1 MKHLVT
7 LLCLGFFALQAF
19 AQIKNTNDTI
29 PFILNKHNTL
39 YVRAVVNE
47 IDTLNLN
54 FDTGSSELTLTQ
66 HTLANKFKSK
76 VNLYHTFYNV
86 KIGSQTYQTRLYD
99 AALAGYDT
107 DGRFGW
113 DLFNGQVVE
122 VNYDQNILVVHNQ
135 LPDYVTQDSAYTK
148 LTISYID
155 NVFLVQSSIM
165 HHEVENK
172 DVFLF
177 DTGFNR
183 TVMLDNDLM
192 EENDFPFDQM
202 EVIKTSI
209 LRGAQG
215 NEIPVITANLQ
226 QLKLGDYCL
235 KNVPAQQLISH
246 KPIKNKN
253 IHILGNEVLKR
264 FTTFMDFKDHIIYLK
279 PNDLYDATYTDAK
292 E

>member
-1 MKHLVT
+1 MKHLFS
-7 LLCLGFFALQAF
+7 LLFLGYFGMQAV
-19 AQIKNTNDTI
+19 AQTNNTNDTI

-39 YVRAVVNE
+39 YVKAIVNE

-54 FDTGSSELTLTQ
+54 FDTGSSELTLTH
-66 HTLANKFKSK
+66 HTLEHKFKST
-76 VNLYHTFYNV
+76 VNLYHTLYKV

-99 AALAGYDT
+99 AALAGNDT

-122 VNYDQNILVVHNQ
+122 VNYDQNILVVHHQ
-135 LPDYVTQDSAYTK
+135 LPDYVTKDPAYTK
-148 LTISYID
+148 LVINYVD

-172 DVFLF
+172 DAFLF

-183 TVMLDNDLM
+183 TVMLDTDLM
-192 EENDFPFDQM
+192 KENHFPFDQM

-209 LRGAQG
+209 MRGATG

-235 KNVPAQQLISH
+235 KNIPAQQLTSH
-246 KPIKNKN
+246 KPIQNKN

-279 PNDLYDATYTDAK
+279 PNGLYDVAYTDAK
-292 E
+292 